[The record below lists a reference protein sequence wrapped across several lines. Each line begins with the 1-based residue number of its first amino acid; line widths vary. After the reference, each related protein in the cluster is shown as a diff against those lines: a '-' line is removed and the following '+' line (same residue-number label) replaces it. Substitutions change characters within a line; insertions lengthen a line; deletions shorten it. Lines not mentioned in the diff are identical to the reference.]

1 MWLFGS
7 RVHDDARGGD
17 INLMLK
23 VDSPVP
29 EPAQLSA
36 ALAARVSR
44 TMFGRKVDVLI
55 KAPNLLHLPIHD
67 VALAQ
72 GVRLKRKQS
81 RSNCALYASDA
92 HWSADSLAVCT

>member
-1 MWLFGS
+1 MRLSPEQITNIRLLTTQLAGASARIWLFGS
-7 RVHDDARGGD
+7 RVYDDARGGD
-17 INLMLK
+17 VDLLLEL
-23 VDSPVP
+23 DSPVP

-36 ALAARVSR
+36 TLAARISR

-72 GVRLKRKQS
+72 GVRL
-81 RSNCALYASDA
+81 
-92 HWSADSLAVCT
+92 